1 MLLNSVFTDRNART
15 PIATAWH
22 RIENKRVCFVWL
34 FYLEC
39 LQDSCHPLWLSSF
52 TKQASWSDALK
63 EIHIH
68 ARLLLC
74 LESYRSFGYA
84 LENTPSLLTLNNTHS
99 NSSLTENPLLS
110 IFSLLLLCVPSSAL
124 SYPPCSLPPTPRG
137 LKHSLTW
144 ETKGKKKTK
153 KTQKTQNRLSSFFPW
168 QIHLPSK
175 GGIQQTKHTDLLTFL
190 YIFLHMFFSLY
201 SLCC

>member
-15 PIATAWH
+15 PNATAWH

-124 SYPPCSLPPTPRG
+124 SYPSCSLPPTPRG

-144 ETKGKKKTK
+144 ETKGKKNK
-153 KTQKTQNRLSSFFPW
+153 KQKTPQFWTQRGMQLNMAA
-168 QIHLPSK
+168 
-175 GGIQQTKHTDLLTFL
+175 FL
-190 YIFLHMFFSLY
+190 FGWAKNWWANKCSAANSGSY
-201 SLCC
+201 CR